1 MVRSLGL
8 WLSLELLLQVRRV
21 ELRAEE
27 GDCLDSP
34 WPPLSP
40 PFLSVTKVEG
50 GEGTGCASRSGSET
64 GRKPD

>member
-27 GDCLDSP
+27 GGCLDSL
-34 WPPLSP
+34 WPPP
-40 PFLSVTKVEG
+40 PPLFLSVTKVEG
-50 GEGTGCASRSGSET
+50 GEGTGWASRSGSET